1 MSSDEDMA
9 IASAKVPKTTYE
21 VAMDKLSHGDLSRE
35 IRGLIERIAHGDEM
49 NQRSRIEKRLRDL
62 REQRREFQEERRE
75 INTRIE
81 NVDDR
86 IRTAEEELSNLSE
99 TEERYEAK
107 IEMLEQR
114 LRDPDGEYFHLL
126 PELNAVTS
134 IANET
139 GREPEGVVQDVR
151 ERNPDVPDYAFEAPP
166 SMHAH
171 DPIHNPRWTGVDPE
185 LVDLPVEDRET
196 LADSED
202 R

>member
-1 MSSDEDMA
+1 MSSREETT
-9 IASAKVPKTTYE
+9 IASAEVPKTTYE
-21 VAMDKLSHGDLSRE
+21 VAMDKLPYGGLSKE
-35 IRGLIERIAHGDEM
+35 IRGLVERIAHGDDM
-49 NQRSRIEKRLRDL
+49 NQRGRIEKRLRDL
-62 REQRREFQEERRE
+62 REQRREYQEERRE
-75 INTRIE
+75 IDTRIE

-86 IRTAEEELSNLSE
+86 IRTAEEELANLSE

-126 PELNAVTS
+126 PDLNAVRS

-151 ERNPDVPDYAFEAPP
+151 DRNPDVPDYAFEAPP
-166 SMHAH
+166 SMYEH

-185 LVDLPVEDRET
+185 LVDLPVEEREP
-196 LADSED
+196 LADTED